1 MIKILVADDEIHF
14 ADLLKVNLVH
24 LGYEVDTAYD
34 GKIALERINSNNY
47 DFIFLDENMPE
58 LTGLELARYL
68 KNSGAGAKVVII
80 TGYEGINEGFA
91 RTVKIDGYLTK
102 PIKTEDIDKIIRKLT
117 KGQGADK

>member
-1 MIKILVADDEIHF
+1 IHF
-14 ADLLKVNLVH
+14 ADFLKVNLVH